1 MKKYLAKVLAA
12 ALSVAMLA
20 GCGSSSSAA
29 PAQEAPADGA
39 AATTEAAGTEA
50 AAADLGDFEMI
61 VGHA

>member
-29 PAQEAPADGA
+29 PAQEAPAQKLQQLISA
-39 AATTEAAGTEA
+39 
-50 AAADLGDFEMI
+50 I
-61 VGHA
+61 SK